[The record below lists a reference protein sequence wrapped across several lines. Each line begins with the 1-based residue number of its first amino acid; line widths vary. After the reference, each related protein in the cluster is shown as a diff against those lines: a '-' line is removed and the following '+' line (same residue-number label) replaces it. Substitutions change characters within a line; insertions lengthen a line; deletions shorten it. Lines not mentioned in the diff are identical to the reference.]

1 MSERAQI
8 GIVWWALAL
17 TASYG
22 LVLGFLLHMIPP
34 PDATL
39 SAVEIARWYADHAFS
54 IKIGATIASWTSA
67 FMLPLWAV
75 IGFQIARQEKGRPI
89 WAVMAVAGG
98 AMMSI
103 FLVLPPLF
111 WGVAAFT
118 PGRSPD
124 TTAMMHEL
132 GVLTLTTTDQYYIFN
147 WVAVVVIC
155 LRPQIAPHSPFPRW
169 FGYFSAWI
177 GMMFEAGAMAFNFRT
192 GPFSWNGLLVFW
204 SPLSLF
210 GLWIGVMA
218 YLLLKSLRL
227 QRQDAV
233 AAEENAAVLV

>member
-1 MSERAQI
+1 
-8 GIVWWALAL
+8 
-17 TASYG
+17 
-22 LVLGFLLHMIPP
+22 
-34 PDATL
+34 
-39 SAVEIARWYADHAFS
+39 
-54 IKIGATIASWTSA
+54 
-67 FMLPLWAV
+67 MLPLWAV
-75 IGFQIARQEKGRPI
+75 IGIQIARQEKGRPI

-218 YLLLKSLRL
+218 YLLLKSLKL

>member
-1 MSERAQI
+1 VSERAQI

-17 TASYG
+17 TAIYG
-22 LVLGFLLHMIPP
+22 LVLGLLLHMIPP
-34 PDATL
+34 PDATM
-39 SAVEIARWYADHAFS
+39 SAVEIARWYSDHAFS
-54 IKIGATIASWTSA
+54 IKVGATIASWTSA

-75 IGFQIARQEKGRPI
+75 IGIQISRQEKGRPI

-118 PGRSPD
+118 PSRSAD

-132 GVLTLTTTDQYYIFN
+132 GVLTLTTTDQFYIFN

-210 GLWIGVMA
+210 GVWIGVMA
-218 YLLLKSLRL
+218 YLLLRSLKL
-227 QRQDAV
+227 QRQDAL
-233 AAEENAAVLV
+233 AAEENPAVLV

>member
-17 TASYG
+17 TATYG

-34 PDATL
+34 PDATM

-54 IKIGATIASWTSA
+54 IKVGATIASWTSA

-75 IGFQIARQEKGRPI
+75 IGIQIARQEKGRPI

-118 PGRSPD
+118 PGRSAD

-218 YLLLKSLRL
+218 YLLLKSLKL

>member
-1 MSERAQI
+1 VA
-8 GIVWWALAL
+8 
-17 TASYG
+17 
-22 LVLGFLLHMIPP
+22 LGFLVHMLPP
-34 PDATL
+34 PSATMT
-39 SAVEIARWYADHAFS
+39 AEQIKEWYMERAGD
-54 IKIGATIASWTSA
+54 IKIGAAITSWTA
-67 FMLPLWAV
+67 GFLVPFFIVIRAQIDRLEQGNRVWA
-75 IGFQIARQEKGRPI
+75 P
-89 WAVMAVAGG
+89 MASISG
-98 AMMSI
+98 ALSSL

-111 WGVAAFT
+111 FGVAAFT
-118 PGRSPD
+118 PSRNAD
-124 TTAMMHEL
+124 VTAIMHEL

-218 YLLLKSLRL
+218 YLLLKSLKL